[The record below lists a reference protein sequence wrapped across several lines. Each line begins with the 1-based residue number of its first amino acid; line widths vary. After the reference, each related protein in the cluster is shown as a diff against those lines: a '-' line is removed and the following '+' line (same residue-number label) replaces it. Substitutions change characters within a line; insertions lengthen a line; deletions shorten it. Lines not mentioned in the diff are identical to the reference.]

1 MRYNEVN
8 SEHLGEL
15 NIISNIQD
23 DDSIFEVSLIVAT
36 DIQGNIRANYDLT
49 VQGNIDA
56 DSLLVMGNFIC
67 FGKQRCTRG
76 TNKIKKKR

>member
-23 DDSIFEVSLIVAT
+23 DDSIVS
-36 DIQGNIRANYDLT
+36 DE
-49 VQGNIDA
+49 
-56 DSLLVMGNFIC
+56 
-67 FGKQRCTRG
+67 
-76 TNKIKKKR
+76 

>member
-56 DSLLVMGNFIC
+56 DSLLVMEILFASVIV
-67 FGKQRCTRG
+67 RP
-76 TNKIKKKR
+76 IP

>member
-49 VQGNIDA
+49 VQ
-56 DSLLVMGNFIC
+56 LF
-67 FGKQRCTRG
+67 T
-76 TNKIKKKR
+76 

>member
-23 DDSIFEVSLIVAT
+23 DDINAY
-36 DIQGNIRANYDLT
+36 RY
-49 VQGNIDA
+49 
-56 DSLLVMGNFIC
+56 
-67 FGKQRCTRG
+67 R
-76 TNKIKKKR
+76 

>member
-15 NIISNIQD
+15 NVITNIQD

-49 VQGNIDA
+49 VQGDIDA
-56 DSLLVMGNFIC
+56 DSLLVMGNLIC
-67 FGKQRCTRG
+67 MTVTRANAL
-76 TNKIKKKR
+76 TNRQP

>member
-36 DIQGNIRANYDLT
+36 DIQGNIRANYED
-49 VQGNIDA
+49 VY
-56 DSLLVMGNFIC
+56 
-67 FGKQRCTRG
+67 
-76 TNKIKKKR
+76 KRQIMYIASVTLCVDDI